1 MNSTQT
7 DYQPGTLVSLRG
19 RDWVVQASPD
29 PDLLLLQPL
38 GGSAEESTGIFLPST
53 LPSDLPGPA
62 EFPKPTVDDLGN
74 FAHSRILYNA
84 ARLSFRNGAGPFR
97 CLAKLSFR
105 PRSYQMVPLVMALR
119 QETTRLL
126 VADDVGIGKTIEAL
140 LIIAELLE
148 RRVIERFAVVCLPH
162 LCEQWQQEIQD
173 KIGLNAVVIRSN
185 TQARLDR
192 EIHGDVSV
200 YQHYPFQIISID
212 YIKSEQ
218 RRQIFIQECP
228 ELLIVDEAHTC
239 ARPQGA
245 SKGQQQRHALL
256 RDIVDRRKV
265 DQHLVMLTATPH
277 SGKPEEFSSLLGL
290 VDDSFENIDIATAGQ
305 AERKRLAA
313 HFVQRRRADVAKWM
327 NQDTPFPDRDSGEFD
342 YNLAPEYAV
351 FFERI
356 FEFARGLV
364 RGKADDRRKRV
375 HYWTAL
381 GLLRGV
387 MSSPAAGIS
396 MLRNRR
402 SKLSGEELLEDE
414 AGDIVHDSPEGFES
428 DLSPA
433 ELVENTDWSDHELR
447 KLREFE
453 KELSALQGIQKD
465 YKLEA
470 ARMVISDWLEQGFCP
485 VVFCRYIPTANYLG
499 EQLKPILEKAFKD
512 ITVQVVTSEDPDEL
526 RKERIQAMGSH
537 KKRVLI
543 ATDCLSEG
551 INLHTWFDSVLHYDL
566 PWNPNRLEQREGRVD
581 RFGQTREEVKAY
593 LLFSQDNPVDGVV
606 LNVILRKV
614 REIKKATGINVP
626 FPEDSKGVIDAITQS
641 LLLEDH
647 NKVTFKKTDAQT
659 EIQFEEFDTAKKIDL
674 EVSDKFKRSAENV
687 KASRSVFTQYGIK
700 AEEIE
705 PDLRENDLAIGNP
718 EAVRDFMIE
727 AATNLYGAQI
737 EPVKDRKQVLIGFQL
752 YLTNL
757 PDIVRAVL
765 PVPDKRDAI
774 RISFESP
781 TPEGFHYLG
790 RNHPF
795 VEQICQRVLADTMER
810 NPRGAARAAVFRS
823 ARVERMTTL
832 MLFRVRNVIEEK
844 GQAGPK
850 LIAEEMLLWG
860 YRGSPSQGD
869 YLDLEEAHELLT
881 GATVDGDL
889 SDARRQRELDEHLGQ
904 LDTLRQ
910 HFDQLAEQRSKH
922 LVEAHERFSRLV
934 DKKKFQVVYPVLP
947 MDVLGVYIFIP
958 NRSS

>member
-1 MNSTQT
+1 MSNHLAT
-7 DYQPGTLVSLRG
+7 DYQPGTLVALRG

-38 GGSAEESTGIFLPST
+38 GGSEEEAAGIYLPSADARDR
-53 LPSDLPGPA
+53 PHPA
-62 EFPKPTVDDLGN
+62 EFPPPTVDDLGN

-119 QETTRLL
+119 QSTTRLL

-148 RRVIERFAVVCLPH
+148 RKIIERFAVVCLPH
-162 LCEQWQQEIQD
+162 LCDQWQQEIQD
-173 KIGLNAVVIRSN
+173 KIGMNAVVIRSN

-218 RRQIFIQECP
+218 RRQVFISECP
-228 ELLIVDEAHTC
+228 ELLIIDEAHSC

-256 RDIVDRRKV
+256 RDIVDSRKS

-277 SGKPEEFSSLLGL
+277 SGKPEEFGSLLGL
-290 VDDSFENIDIATAGQ
+290 IDNSFENIDIATAGQ

-327 NQDTPFPDRDSGEFD
+327 NQKTPFPERDSGEFD
-342 YNLAPEYAV
+342 YNLSLEYAA

-356 FEFARGLV
+356 FDFARGLV
-364 RGKADDRRKRV
+364 SGKADDRQKRV

-387 MSSPAAGIS
+387 MSSPATGIS

-402 SKLSGEELLEDE
+402 TKLSGEALLESD
-414 AGDIVHDSPEGFES
+414 AGDLVHDTPEGFES
-428 DLSPA
+428 DLSPK
-433 ELVENTDWSDHELR
+433 ELIETTQWSEYELR

-453 KELSALQGIQKD
+453 KELSELQGLQKD

-470 ARMVISDWLEQGFCP
+470 ARMVIADWLEQGYSP
-485 VVFCRYIPTANYLG
+485 VIFCRYIPTANYLG
-499 EQLKPILEKAFKD
+499 EQLKPIFEKDYKD

-526 RKERIQAMGSH
+526 RKERIEAMGAY
-537 KKRVLI
+537 KRRILI

-581 RFGQTREEVKAY
+581 RFGQTRDEVKAY

-647 NKVTFKKTDAQT
+647 NKVTFKKSDGQT

-718 EAVRDFMIE
+718 AAVRDFIIE
-727 AATNLYGAQI
+727 ALTNLYGAQI
-737 EPVKDRKQVLIGFQL
+737 EPVKDRNREVVGFQL

-757 PDIVRAVL
+757 PTISRSILPAPDNRDSVL
-765 PVPDKRDAI
+765 
-774 RISFESP
+774 ISFESP
-781 TPEGFHYLG
+781 TPQGFHYLG

-810 NPRGAARAAVFRS
+810 NSMGASRAAVFRS
-823 ARVERMTTL
+823 RLVDRMTTL
-832 MLFRVRNVIEEK
+832 LIFRVRNVIEEK
-844 GQAGPK
+844 NNKGPK

-860 YRGSPSQGD
+860 YRGSLQQAD
-869 YLDLEEAHELLT
+869 YLGLEEAHNLLT
-881 GATVDGDL
+881 EATVDGDL
-889 SDARRQRELDEHLGQ
+889 SLERRQRELSGHLDQ
-904 LDTLRQ
+904 LHGLRDR
-910 HFDQLAEQRSKH
+910 FNQLAEERSKH

-934 DKKKFQVVYPVLP
+934 EKRKFQVVYPVLP
-947 MDVLGVYIFIP
+947 MDVLGAYILIP
-958 NRSS
+958 AK

>member
-1 MNSTQT
+1 MHSQTT
-7 DYQPGTLVSLRG
+7 DYQPGTLVALRG

-38 GGSAEESTGIFLPST
+38 GGSEEEATGIFLPAAD
-53 LPSDLPGPA
+53 PSDRPAPA
-62 EFPKPTVDDLGN
+62 EFPRPTVDDLGN

-97 CLAKLSFR
+97 CLAKLSFQ

-119 QETTRLL
+119 QSTTRLL
-126 VADDVGIGKTIEAL
+126 IADDVGIGKTIEAL
-140 LIIAELLE
+140 LIIAELLD
-148 RRVIERFAVVCLPH
+148 RKIIERFAVVCLPH
-162 LCEQWQQEIQD
+162 LCDQWQQEIQD
-173 KIGLNAVVIRSN
+173 KIGLDAVVIRSN

-212 YIKSEQ
+212 YIKSDQ
-218 RRQIFIQECP
+218 RRQIFISECP

-256 RDIVDRRKV
+256 RDIVDRRKEN
-265 DQHLVMLTATPH
+265 QHLVMLTATPH
-277 SGKPEEFSSLLGL
+277 SGKPEEFGSLLGL
-290 VDDSFENIDIATAGQ
+290 IDDSFETIDIATAGQ

-327 NQDTPFPDRDSGEFD
+327 NQKTPFPERDSGEFD
-342 YNLAPEYAV
+342 YNLAPEYAA

-364 RGKADDRRKRV
+364 SGKENERGKRV

-402 SKLSGEELLEDE
+402 SKLSGEELLEEE

-428 DLSPA
+428 DLSPV
-433 ELVENTDWSDHELR
+433 ELVESTNWSDYELR

-453 KELSALQGIQKD
+453 KELSELQGIKKD

-470 ARMVISDWLEQGFCP
+470 TRMVIADWLDQGFNP
-485 VVFCRYIPTANYLG
+485 VIFCRYIPTANYLG
-499 EQLKPILEKAFKD
+499 EQLKPIFEKAYKD
-512 ITVQVVTSEDPDEL
+512 VTVQVVTSEDPDEL
-526 RKERIQAMGSH
+526 RKERIQAMGSF
-537 KKRVLI
+537 KRRILI

-551 INLHTWFDSVLHYDL
+551 INLHTWFDSVFHYDL

-641 LLLEDH
+641 LLLENH
-647 NKVTFKKTDAQT
+647 NKVNFRKTDRQMQ
-659 EIQFEEFDTAKKIDL
+659 INFEEFDTAKKIDL
-674 EVSDKFKRSAENV
+674 EVSDKFKRSEENV
-687 KASRSVFTQYGIK
+687 KASRSIFTQHGIK

-705 PDLRENDLAIGNP
+705 PDLKENDLAIGNP
-718 EAVRDFMIE
+718 EAVRNFIIE
-727 AATNLYGAQI
+727 ALTSLYGAQM
-737 EPVKDRKQVLIGFQL
+737 EPVKNRKQELVGFRL

-757 PDIVRAVL
+757 PSIARTVL
-765 PVPDKRDAI
+765 SVPDKRDSI
-774 RISFESP
+774 QVSFESP

-810 NPRGAARAAVFRS
+810 NQRGAARAAVFRS
-823 ARVERMTTL
+823 SAVERMTTL

-844 GQAGPK
+844 HDKGPK

-860 YRGSPSQGD
+860 YRGQPGQAE
-869 YLDLEEAHELLT
+869 YLELAEAHRLLSE
-881 GATVDGDL
+881 ATVDGDL
-889 SDARRQRELDEHLGQ
+889 SDARRQRELGEHLQ
-904 LDTLRQ
+904 HLDGLRER
-910 HFDQLAEQRSKH
+910 FDQLAEERSKH

-934 DKKKFQVVYPVLP
+934 DRKKFEVVYPVLP
-947 MDVLGVYIFIP
+947 MDVLGVYILIP
-958 NRSS
+958 EH